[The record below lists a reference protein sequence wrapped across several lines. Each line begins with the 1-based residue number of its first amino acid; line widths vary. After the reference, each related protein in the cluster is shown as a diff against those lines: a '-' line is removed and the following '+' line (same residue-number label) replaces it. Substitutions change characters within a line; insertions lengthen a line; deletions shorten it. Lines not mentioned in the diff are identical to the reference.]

1 MSTDVVERLADS
13 ATEGLKDDTELRLD
27 VRQELV
33 SHIEESVADC
43 REDGMSEEQSVAEGV
58 KAFGPATD
66 IAAELVSANRSR
78 MRIRQLVRL
87 AMRALIVPASLMVA
101 LWIQWGTVATG
112 NVVKQAFAFDGDRL
126 DDDYMKKALCLDEMS
141 EDAAF
146 LFFGDSSLETDLE
159 RQRSIWER
167 HPTNRIFFG
176 NYITVLMANRQLN
189 DMDDLRYFEQEI
201 RRGERLDPKNA
212 RYNYLLAALM
222 IEMASEIE
230 DVASDDDK
238 EETVFKVKD
247 RALLDRAMAEML
259 KGGEKPFMDT
269 YSTRMQALRGAELP
283 EERSI
288 AQRVARMVFFA
299 GTFIPNPMKHR
310 TLARTSSEYARLL
323 IEEGKKKEAIPY
335 LEACL
340 PLAHKSFEN
349 GETLVESLVAFVI
362 AGMASNNAAVLQ
374 SIGEPER
381 AAKVLACSEA
391 VTAVSRA
398 YRARVRNKDNNMDE
412 LITKHGSILQTMLMA
427 VSGAEDIT
435 EEDLAP
441 GRTLEQTLIE
451 RGWLASFVG
460 CLLVVM
466 LGFFLVSLCLRF
478 ARGGESAPLL
488 LLPDAAQTLRVITYA
503 VLIPLG
509 VFFIYTRHT
518 DLAGRDLSMRI
529 WPRFVAELYLLAVIM
544 LSVAAHQMQKLVN
557 VRCQQ
562 LGLESPGKRN
572 YFVILLF
579 SFLPLGLI
587 AWTAAGR
594 QKSAMFRGTV
604 ARSMIPVLALII
616 ILVGTVVHPYL
627 LNREKRFVQNDRIL
641 GTPKEGGVTWI
652 ETLVTER
659 LNREA
664 LEAMTSTLP

>member
-1 MSTDVVERLADS
+1 MSASDIDRLADVS
-13 ATEGLKDDTELRLD
+13 TEGLKDDTELRLD

-33 SHIEESVADC
+33 SHIEESVTAC
-43 REDGMSEEQSVAEGV
+43 RNSGIDEKQSIAEGV

-87 AMRALIVPASLMVA
+87 AVRALLVPASLMIACWVTSD
-101 LWIQWGTVATG
+101 TVTTG
-112 NVVKQAFAFDGDRL
+112 RVMTQIGAFDSIP
-126 DDDYMKKALCLDEMS
+126 DDSHMQQILCLDEMS

-167 HPTNRIFFG
+167 YPTNRIFFG

-201 RRGERLDPKNA
+201 RRGEELDPENA

-222 IEMASEIE
+222 TEMSSGFEK
-230 DVASDDDK
+230 VSSDDD
-238 EETVFKVKD
+238 EEEMVLSIQD

-269 YSTRMQALRGAELP
+269 YSTRMQALRLAELP
-283 EERSI
+283 EERSM
-288 AQRVARMVFFA
+288 AQRVARMAFVA
-299 GTFIPNPMKHR
+299 GTFMPDLTKHR
-310 TLARTSSEYARLL
+310 SIARTSSEYARLL

-349 GETLVESLVAFVI
+349 GETLVESFVAFVI
-362 AGMASNNAAVLQ
+362 AGMASNNAAVLER
-374 SIGEPER
+374 IGEPER
-381 AAKVLACSEA
+381 AAKLLARSEA
-391 VTAVSRA
+391 VTAVFRA
-398 YRARVRNKDNNMDE
+398 YRARVRNEDNNIDE
-412 LITKHGSILQTMLMA
+412 LITKHGSILQTMLMPA
-427 VSGAEDIT
+427 IWALDIT

-441 GRTLEQTLIE
+441 GRNLEHTLIE
-451 RGWLASFVG
+451 RGWLASFVD
-460 CLLVVM
+460 CLLIVM

-488 LLPDAAQTLRVITYA
+488 LLPDAAQTLRVITYS

-518 DLAGRDLSMRI
+518 DLAGRDLSMRT
-529 WPRFVAELYLLAVIM
+529 WPRFVIELYLLAVLM

-562 LGLESPGKRN
+562 LGLESPGTRN
-572 YFVILLF
+572 YFVMLLF

-594 QKSAMFRGTV
+594 QKSAMFRGTI

-627 LNREKRFVQNDRIL
+627 LNRERQFVQDDGIFGMPREGEFTRI
-641 GTPKEGGVTWI
+641 ES
-652 ETLVTER
+652 LVTER

-664 LEAMTSTLP
+664 LEAMTGTSP